1 MNCLRFTSLFL
12 LLFTGFSASAQF
24 HKEVT
29 LKSYTMNVEKTQ
41 PRQAWLASQKQN
53 FNQPPLLTS
62 LAAIPFTNKSSYWL
76 GQVTTQSM
84 HEGKMGTFYM
94 WDQQGNLR
102 ESRFFMDIG
111 GNKRPGLKLVFPRR

>member
-1 MNCLRFTSLFL
+1 MYCLRFASLCL
-12 LLFTGFSASAQF
+12 LIFMGFSASAQF

-29 LKSYTMNVEKTQ
+29 LKSYSIHVEKAPKQ
-41 PRQAWLASQKQN
+41 SWLASQKQN
-53 FNQPPLLTS
+53 FNQPPILTS

-76 GQVTTQSM
+76 SQVTTQSM

-111 GNKRPGLKLVFPRR
+111 GSKRPGLKLIFPRR